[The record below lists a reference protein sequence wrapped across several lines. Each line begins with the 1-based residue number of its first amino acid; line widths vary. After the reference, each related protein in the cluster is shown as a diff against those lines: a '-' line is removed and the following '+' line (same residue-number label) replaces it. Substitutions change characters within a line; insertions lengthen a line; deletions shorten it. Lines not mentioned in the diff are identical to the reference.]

1 MKGLS
6 KMNLLLSNDDG
17 VHAPGIIAMANRMAE
32 LGHTVTVVA
41 PDRERS
47 GVGHALT
54 TSSLHLKNESFPGY
68 DGRVRTFRSNGT
80 PADCVMLGVE
90 VAAPEA
96 ELVLSGINDGPNMGD
111 DVFYSGTVAA
121 AREGHFENRRAL
133 AASLVSKRNET
144 PHYETAVYVVET
156 LVDNLDLFFD
166 KESHPAFLNVNIPN
180 VPLSELQGFKMAS
193 AGCRRFRDRIRTVE
207 TPRGLTYWIQGV
219 PYGGEPEDSDVK
231 VVAGGFVA
239 LTYLHHD
246 TTDYALNAVID
257 EKTLKNIHDHNKTGI
272 KLE

>member
-1 MKGLS
+1 
-6 KMNLLLSNDDG
+6 MNLLLSNDDG

-32 LGHTVTVVA
+32 LGHAVTVVA

-47 GVGHALT
+47 GVGHAIT
-54 TSSLHLKNESFPGY
+54 TSSLHLKNEFFPGY
-68 DGRVRTFRSNGT
+68 DDRVKTFRCNGT

-90 VAAPEA
+90 VVAPEA
-96 ELVLSGINDGPNMGD
+96 ELVLSGINDGPNMGS

-144 PHYETAVYVVET
+144 LHYETAVYVVET
-156 LVDNLDLFFD
+156 LVANLNLFFN

-193 AGCRRFRDRIRTVE
+193 AGCRRYRDRIRTAE
-207 TPRGLTYWIQGV
+207 TPRGRTYWIQGV
-219 PYGGEPEDSDVK
+219 PYGDEPEDSDVK

-239 LTYLHHD
+239 LTYLHYD
-246 TTDYALNAVID
+246 TTDYDLNARVNAD
-257 EKTLKNIHDHNKTGI
+257 ALRTLILSNI
-272 KLE
+272 L